1 MALADLALE
10 PPNDQDEP
18 VDAEPDANVA
28 TDEKAI
34 EKLRRWADPLESI
47 NIAEELEDS
56 QLSEIAM
63 KVIRETEIDEESRRE
78 WLEKSKEAMKLAM
91 QVTEAKQYPWPNASN
106 VIWPLLTEASNQFA
120 ARAYGAVIMDRN
132 VVKGVVDGN
141 DDGIPLIDPAT
152 RQPVL
157 SPEGEPEWLVPPGA
171 KKEQATK
178 IGDHMSWQLLQ
189 EMDEWEEETDK
200 LLHVLPIVGCEF
212 RKTYYDPTEG
222 RNMSVRVAAKDL
234 VINYWAKSLTTAPR
248 LTELLN
254 YYPHEIEEEKR
265 SGRWLDQD
273 YGRSLT
279 ADQAHDDDAPVEF
292 FEQHRRIDLDDDG
305 YAEPYT
311 VTVAKDSMKVA
322 RIVARY
328 DAEGIMFSSETNQLA
343 KIVPVDYYTKYDFMP
358 NREGGIYGEG
368 LGQLLTPINAAVN
381 TTINQLLDAGHLAN
395 LQGGFIG
402 KGLSMH
408 SGQVKFRP
416 GEWKVVNSPGA
427 AIRDAIVP
435 MPAVPPSDV
444 LFKLLGLLIE
454 AGKQISSVK
463 DVITGEIKAQ
473 TMSPTVFLALVEQGL
488 KVFTATWKRIH
499 RSLKREYDKLYRLNR
514 LFLEEQASYQVGSQW
529 RRIKRT
535 DYEKGS
541 GVAPVSDPNMVADAQ
556 RIARAQFLMEIGA
569 QDPHFDARAVRMRA
583 LEAAQIEKPEE
594 LLPEGMGNQPDPALI
609 IKGAELELKQIQVKA
624 AAIRDMAGAVK
635 SLAEAD
641 EKVAETFNTW
651 AVNQIML
658 MQQSIEAI
666 NGQPGEPG
674 AGGAAGDAAGGGSGQ
689 RRAVPGM
696 EASPGNAGAE
706 ALPGGLPAG
715 AAHRA
720 R

>member
-1 MALADLALE
+1 MALADFALE
-10 PPNDQDEP
+10 PPDDQDEP

-28 TDEKAI
+28 TDEEAI
-34 EKLRRWADPLESI
+34 DKLRRWANPLESV

-63 KVIRETEIDEESRRE
+63 KVIRETEIDEESRLE

-91 QVTEAKQYPWPNASN
+91 QVMEPKQHPWPGASN
-106 VIWPLLTEASNQFA
+106 VIWPLLTEASIQFA
-120 ARAYGAVIMDRN
+120 ARAYGAVVMDRN
-132 VVKGVVDGN
+132 VVKGVVDG
-141 DDGIPLIDPAT
+141 DDEGMPLIDPTT

-157 SPEGEPEWLVPPGA
+157 SPEGEPEWLVPPDA
-171 KKEQATK
+171 KKEQAAK
-178 IGDHMSWQLLQ
+178 IGDHMSWQLLR
-189 EMDEWEEETDK
+189 EMKEWEEETDK

-234 VINYWAKSLTTAPR
+234 VINYWAKSLETAPR
-248 LTELLN
+248 LTELLFH
-254 YYPHEIEEEKR
+254 YPHEVEEEKR
-265 SGRWLDQD
+265 SGRWLAQD
-273 YGRSLT
+273 YGRSF
-279 ADQAHDDDAPVEF
+279 AGDQAHDDDAPVEF
-292 FEQHRRIDLDDDG
+292 LEQHRRIDLDGDG

-328 DAEGIMFSSETNQLA
+328 DPEGVLFSRETNQLA

-435 MPAVPPSDV
+435 VPAKDPSDV

-463 DVITGEIKAQ
+463 DVVTGELRAQ

-499 RSLKREYDKLYRLNR
+499 RSLQREYDKLYRLNR

-529 RRIKRT
+529 HRIQRA

-569 QDPHFDARAVRMRA
+569 QDPYFDPRAVRMRA
-583 LEAAQIEKPEE
+583 LDAAQIEKPEE
-594 LLPEGMGNQPDPALI
+594 LLPEDAGNQPDPALI
-609 IKGAELELKQIQVKA
+609 IKGAELELKQIQIKA

-641 EKVAETFNTW
+641 EKVATTFNTW
-651 AVNQIML
+651 AVNQITL

-666 NGQPGEPG
+666 NGQPGQPDT
-674 AGGAAGDAAGGGSGQ
+674 AGGAAGGGAGQ
-689 RRAVPGM
+689 RSAIPGM
-696 EASPGNAGAE
+696 EAAPGQQGAE